1 MKATVEIEDDLL
13 AAAHRKAA
21 REGKTLRALLEE
33 GLRRSVSTRLLL
45 VIGLALALGC
55 GREERDPAAT
65 SAPADPPAQKL
76 LRFAFLPK
84 ALSIPVFEYA
94 KIGAERA
101 AKELGG
107 IEILWRAPEVTD
119 ELRQKEILESF
130 ITQGVDGI
138 ALSALNGDLLTGSID
153 RAVEAGIPV
162 VTWDSDAPRSK
173 RAAFYG
179 VNDFEGGKTL
189 GEGLVTLLGG
199 KGRVAILSSLGADN
213 LQKRTEGAK
222 AALAAAPGI
231 EIVETYDVKD
241 DAVRAAEIIASATQ
255 AHPDLDGW
263 LSVGGWPVFLRNAL
277 DPVDATRTR
286 VVAFDTIPPAPT
298 LVREGKVQLL
308 VGQKYFGWGY
318 ESVKLLARLARG
330 ETLEST
336 HFYSGVDVVTRDN
349 VDAYEAQ
356 WAKWM
361 APDAK
366 AP

>member
-1 MKATVEIEDDLL
+1 MKSPRWRSAVLFPLLVLL
-13 AAAHRKAA
+13 AGCGRDETTGEASHAGPAP
-21 REGKTLRALLEE
+21 KTLRL
-33 GLRRSVSTRLLL
+33 
-45 VIGLALALGC
+45 
-55 GREERDPAAT
+55 
-65 SAPADPPAQKL
+65 
-76 LRFAFLPK
+76 AFLPK

-101 AKELGG
+101 AKEIGG

-130 ITQGVDGI
+130 ITQKVDGI
-138 ALSALNGDLLTGSID
+138 ALSALNGDLLTGPID
-153 RAVEAGIPV
+153 AAVAAGIPV

-179 VNDFEGGKTL
+179 VNDFEGGKAL
-189 GEGLVTLLGG
+189 GEGLVKLLGG

-222 AALAAAPGI
+222 SALAASPGI
-231 EIVETYDVKD
+231 EIVEVYDVKD

-263 LSVGGWPVFLRNAL
+263 LAVGGWPVFLRNAL
-277 DPVDATRTR
+277 DPVDPKRTK
-286 VVAFDTIPPAPT
+286 VVAFDTIPPAPE

-308 VGQKYFGWGY
+308 IGQKYFGWGY

-330 ETLEST
+330 ETLEQT
-336 HFYSGVDVVTRDN
+336 HYYSGVDLVTPEN

-356 WAKWM
+356 WRQWM
-361 APDAK
+361 QGSAAAPDAK
-366 AP
+366 RE